1 MSRTTFLTTFAVAA
15 CTTIGCSHV
24 PPRELTDARS
34 AYQHASVSGAA
45 DVVPAELHKAKE
57 ALVQAELSFEKD
69 PKAGHTLDL
78 AYVAHRK
85 AQLAEA
91 LASIEVSQRQKA
103 GAERTSSGAE
113 QVLADRTKLQLADS
127 RMQLAAA
134 GQKAEQ
140 QSAVIDSERQGR
152 LDANQR
158 ANEANLRSSE
168 ANARAQLAQD
178 KLNKLAAVKAE
189 ARGMVITLSG
199 SVLFASDQA
208 VLLPEAQ
215 TRLTQVADALLMTKE
230 RNLVIEGHSDSR
242 GSASHNLD
250 LSQRRAEAVRS
261 FIQGRGY
268 EADRMQARGMG
279 PDRPLASNGSA
290 EGRAN
295 NRRVEIII
303 EPTSK

>member
-1 MSRTTFLTTFAVAA
+1 MSRHTILSTLAVAA
-15 CTTIGCSHV
+15 CTTFGCSHL
-24 PPRELTDARS
+24 PPKELTDARS
-34 AYQHASVSGAA
+34 AYRRASEGPAA
-45 DVVPAELHKAKE
+45 ALVPAELHKAKE
-57 ALVQAELSFEKD
+57 ALGQAELTFEKD
-69 PKAGHTLDL
+69 PKGEHLLDL
-78 AYVAHRK
+78 AYVAQRK

-91 LASIEVSQRQKA
+91 LASIEISQRQKA
-103 GAERTSSGAE
+103 GAAQSASGAE
-113 QVLADRTKLQLADS
+113 HAIADRTKQELADS
-127 RMQLAAA
+127 RVQLAAA
-134 GQKAEQ
+134 GQRAEDQ
-140 QSAVIDSERQGR
+140 NAVIGSERQGR

-158 ANEANLRSSE
+158 TEEANLRSSE

-189 ARGMVITLSG
+189 ERGMVITLSG
-199 SVLFASDQA
+199 SVLFASDRS

-215 TRLTQVADALLMTKE
+215 TRLSQVADALLMTKE
-230 RNLVIEGHSDSR
+230 RNLVIEGHTDSR
-242 GSASHNLD
+242 GSAGHNLE

-261 FIQGRGY
+261 FILGRGY
-268 EADRMQARGMG
+268 EGDRMQARGMG